1 MEFESIMMEMA
12 KKEKP
17 VGSRKRLGDKGPL
30 TPSEVEVALSSPR
43 AEKSLRVHQAIVRVV
58 SRLSKPGAPAVHV
71 SKIAAA
77 AKKDPR
83 TVSRHLEILR
93 RHHRGYFLDD
103 EHRVFA
109 PRAALKEYLEA
120 EAEREQMEL
129 MSASR
134 SSAGRLLD
142 QAED

>member
-1 MEFESIMMEMA
+1 MMEMA
-12 KKEKP
+12 KKGKR
-17 VGSRKRLGDKGPL
+17 VASRNGPRDKGPL

-43 AEKSLRVHQAIVRVV
+43 AEKSLRVHQAVVRAVR
-58 SRLSKPGAPAVHV
+58 RLSKPGAPAVHV

-83 TVSRHLEILR
+83 TVARHLEILR

-109 PRAALKEYLEA
+109 PRAALEEYMEA
-120 EAEREQMEL
+120 EAEREQSEL
-129 MSASR
+129 LYASR
-134 SSAGRLLD
+134 ASAGRLLD
-142 QAED
+142 QAEG